1 MEKYNLDMSIK
12 NVKGVGKRK
21 KKLLNKLEIYTIDDI
36 LKHYP
41 ISYENKKNIFSV
53 SSIQNGQKV
62 TTKGKII
69 KISKKIT
76 RRNKK
81 LLIGTVKD
89 FKSCIFEIVFF
100 NYKYVINKL
109 IEGQEYYF
117 YGKFKN
123 NQIIHPEF
131 IFLNSSNKKLKDFLK
146 IKPIYPL
153 TEGLKQWQLEKIVK
167 EVLENI
173 EIYEKEKL
181 YSSIVK
187 SKNLCPYMYALK
199 NIHFPKNEKAYKV
212 AKYRLI
218 FQEFFDY
225 QLAMYFLKTKFNRE
239 DGIKFKKNKK
249 VEKLINSLPF
259 ELTNAQKNVL
269 DEIFKDMEKQK
280 TMNRI
285 VQGDVGSGKTI
296 VGILAIYL
304 AVLNGYQ
311 ASFMAPT
318 EILAKQH
325 FKEFKNIIKDENIK
339 IKCLTSSTKNKEKLY
354 KEIKSGKIDILI
366 GTHALLQD
374 NVYFDKL
381 GLIIT
386 DEQHR
391 FGVRQRELLKQKTD
405 LYPDVLVMSATPIP
419 RTLSMILYGDLELS
433 IIDEMPKGRKPV
445 ITKYVPNK
453 KRNDMYGFLK
463 KEIDL
468 GRQVFFVCP
477 LVDKNEDLELTSVT
491 QHLESLK
498 EFFKEY
504 KVQMVHGQMKTKE
517 KNQIMSDFKNK
528 KIDILVSTTV
538 IEVGIDIPNANIMV
552 IENVERFGLSQL
564 HQLRGRV
571 GRGKHQSYCF
581 LLGEKLGETAK
592 KRIKIMVTTNDG
604 FLISKKDLEIRGPGE
619 VLGTKQHGIAEFK
632 LANILKHNDILIET
646 QKVIK
651 KLIKYYKEGDNGKVV
666 NFMNKKSQNII
677 NRYKIK

>member
-12 NVKGVGKRK
+12 KIKGVGKKK
-21 KKLLNKLEIYTIDDI
+21 KKLLNRLDIYTIDNI

-41 ISYENKKNIFSV
+41 INYENKKNIFSV
-53 SSIQNGQKV
+53 SSIQDGQKV
-62 TTKGKII
+62 TTKGEII
-69 KISKKIT
+69 KVSKKIT
-76 RRNKK
+76 RKNKK
-81 LLIGTVKD
+81 LLIATVKD
-89 FKSCIFEIVFF
+89 FKECIFEIVFF

-109 IEGQEYYF
+109 IEGEKYFF

-131 IFLNSSNKKLKDFLK
+131 IFLNSSKKRIKDFLK
-146 IKPIYPL
+146 IKPIYSL
-153 TEGLKQWQLEKIVK
+153 TEGLKQWQLEKIIK
-167 EVLENI
+167 EVLKNI
-173 EIYEKEKL
+173 EIHENEKL
-181 YSSIVK
+181 HSSIVK
-187 SKNLCPYMYALK
+187 TKRMCPYIYALK
-199 NIHFPKNEKAYKV
+199 NIHFPKNKNTYKV

-225 QLAMYFLKTKFNRE
+225 QLAMFFLKTKFNRE
-239 DGIKFKKNKK
+239 NGIKFKKNKK
-249 VEKLINSLPF
+249 VNKLISSLPF
-259 ELTNAQKNVL
+259 ELTNAQKKVL
-269 DEIFKDMEKQK
+269 NEIFKDMEKQK

-325 FKEFKNIIKDENIK
+325 FKEFKKIIKDKSIEIE
-339 IKCLTSSTKNKEKLY
+339 CLTSSTKNKEKLY
-354 KEIKSGKIDILI
+354 KKIKSGQSDILI

-374 NVYFDKL
+374 DVYFDKL

-391 FGVRQRELLKQKTD
+391 FGVRQRESLKQKTD

-453 KRNDMYGFLK
+453 KRKDMYGFLA

-477 LVDKNEDLELTSVT
+477 LVDENEDLELTSVT
-491 QHLESLK
+491 KHLKVLK
-498 EFFKEY
+498 NIFSQY
-504 KVQMVHGQMKTKE
+504 NVQMVHGQMKTRD
-517 KNQIMSDFKNK
+517 KNRIMSDFKNK

-581 LLGEKLGETAK
+581 LLGEKIGETAK

-632 LANILKHNDILIET
+632 LANILKHNDILVET
-646 QKVIK
+646 QGVIK
-651 KLIKYYKEGDNGKVV
+651 KLIKLYKEGNNDGLV